1 MRVYPNKFAN
11 TLYIPP
17 DLLINAYLNYCSGR
31 GTMHSHL
38 PDTPHTAVTEAAE
51 LSETTARIIEF
62 RFEYTEQRCNN
73 KVCKPTV
80 AGILY

>member
-38 PDTPHTAVTEAAE
+38 PGTPHTAVTEAAE
-51 LSETTARIIEF
+51 LSETTAQNSDSNTQNRGATTKCVSQLLQVF
-62 RFEYTEQRCNN
+62 YT
-73 KVCKPTV
+73 K
-80 AGILY
+80 L